1 MKTKTTLL
9 ALLMFV
15 VTIGMAQIT
24 KQQAIDYVMDSIVV
38 NRTDSVNVFMDSL
51 LQTSSYYNLN
61 AYDSIQSP
69 YSNYWLVFID
79 EQPEYSW
86 GT

>member
-15 VTIGMAQIT
+15 ATIGMAQIT
-24 KQQAIDYVMDSIVV
+24 KQQAIDYVMDSIVGD
-38 NRTDSVNVFMDSL
+38 RSDSVNVWMDSL
-51 LQTSSYYNLN
+51 LQTSSYYSLS

-69 YSNYWLVFID
+69 YSSYWLFFID
-79 EQPEYSW
+79 EFP
-86 GT
+86 